1 MPRHDC
7 KAALKLRNID
17 DHLDIM
23 MMYYIAHRMIEVSNV
38 M

>member
-17 DHLDIM
+17 DHLDM